1 MKKTTRNILAMAL
14 ATHMTVSLAACGSKK
29 KDDGSA
35 SAAGGGSG
43 STGAATAGDSTGGAK
58 AASSGSGKIV
68 KESDPYFLVN
78 AAKLQAKINQEKE
91 VSLDVLLRICDY
103 LRCNIGDICDAVK
116 VNRQ

>member
-14 ATHMTVSLAACGSKK
+14 AAQMTVSLAACGSKK

-35 SAAGGGSG
+35 SAAGAGSG

-91 VSLDVLLRICDY
+91 VRYSDQNAHYIA
-103 LRCNIGDICDAVK
+103 GDLVISG
-116 VNRQ
+116 